1 MVSPPFCRKFF
12 FVFLLVGSCFPM
24 YLKLIVVVIQHASKQ
39 DFWNVKVY
47 QQKWLTQIGFAGA
60 CDRI

>member
-1 MVSPPFCRKFF
+1 
-12 FVFLLVGSCFPM
+12 M